1 MAPDVVRRN
10 YRKNGVLSV
19 VTNHCAL
26 VTGASRGI
34 GRAIA
39 QRLKQDGYRVIG
51 TSTRDKFSGEWC
63 DEWIMVDFLSPTS
76 FDAVEKYI
84 KANQVDI
91 LVNNAGINR
100 IRNTGDCTL
109 NDFED
114 VLTVNLTSSFR
125 LSKACAMKMSKI
137 GWGRIVNIASIWSEI
152 SKSGRAPYS
161 ASKTGLVGLTRALS
175 AEFAARG
182 VLVNAV
188 SPGFIETELTR
199 ESLTDVEIEQLRDQ
213 VPAGRLG
220 QPVEVASLVSWLV
233 SAENTFMSGQNVVI
247 DGGFTNV

>member
-1 MAPDVVRRN
+1 MALDVVRRN
-10 YRKNGVLSV
+10 YRQNGVLSV
-19 VTNHCAL
+19 VTNRCAL

-51 TSTRDKFSGEWC
+51 TSTRDKFLGEWC
-63 DEWIMVDFLSPTS
+63 DEWIMVDFLSPVS
-76 FDAVEKYI
+76 VNAVERYI
-84 KANQVDI
+84 EANQVDI

-100 IRNTGDCTL
+100 IRNTGDCL
-109 NDFED
+109 LEDFED
-114 VLTVNLTSSFR
+114 VLKVNLTSSFR
-125 LSKACAMKMSKI
+125 LSKVCATKMSKI
-137 GWGRIVNIASIWSEI
+137 GWGRVVNIASIWSEI

-182 VLVNAV
+182 VLINAV

-199 ESLTDVEIEQLRDQ
+199 ESLTDAEIEQLCGQ

-220 QPVEVASLVSWLV
+220 QPVEVAALVSWLV
-233 SAENTFMSGQNVVI
+233 SDENTFMSGQNVII